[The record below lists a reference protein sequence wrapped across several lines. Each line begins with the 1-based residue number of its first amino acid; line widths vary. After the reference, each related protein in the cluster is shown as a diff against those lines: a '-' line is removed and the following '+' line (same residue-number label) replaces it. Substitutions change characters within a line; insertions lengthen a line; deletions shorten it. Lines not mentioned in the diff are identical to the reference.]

1 MDGGG
6 CGDHAVFDRHGF
18 ASGAKASEEFRPLEA
33 RSTVPR
39 QALETARSGV
49 EPTLQLAPP
58 LSFGK
63 DQDSKPKLSEDDGI
77 DRDVGSMSAKP
88 VEDARIRNWFGGLAE
103 DVSVDEVLHS
113 VSVDS
118 DSMGTK

>member
-1 MDGGG
+1 
-6 CGDHAVFDRHGF
+6 
-18 ASGAKASEEFRPLEA
+18 
-33 RSTVPR
+33 
-39 QALETARSGV
+39 
-49 EPTLQLAPP
+49 
-58 LSFGK
+58 
-63 DQDSKPKLSEDDGI
+63 
-77 DRDVGSMSAKP
+77 MSAKP